1 MSQSGELSGGPVVRI
16 LHFHCRGHGFNP
28 WLGNQD
34 PACCIAQK
42 RKKNEIKFKIQ
53 LFSHTSHIS
62 SSHVWLMA
70 TMLNSQVPYISAH
83 IWAQYHAPPS
93 WNAPYYQVT
102 LYLASPIH
110 TQSSE
115 LFIQHRLM

>member
-42 RKKNEIKFKIQ
+42 RKKNEIKCKIQ

-70 TMLNSQVPYISAH
+70 TMLNSASF
-83 IWAQYHAPPS
+83 PS
-93 WNAPYYQVT
+93 WQKVSLDKA
-102 LYLASPIH
+102 
-110 TQSSE
+110 TQSVVHVPAALSFLGNMLE
-115 LFIQHRLM
+115 MQDVGPY